1 MEIKMFSRGSLCVVL
16 AIALLSIPLLSAEQP
31 ADPPSAPRPA
41 QVLDAKKIY
50 ISNAEPVPTPFFGAT
65 DRPYDAFYAAMKSW
79 GRYELVFRPADAD
92 LVVEIRYVLQ
102 GGVGQM
108 RLVII
113 DPKTH
118 VTLWAFAENIAVAAR
133 KATAIKNI
141 NSAVAAL
148 ETDLKNL
155 ATPPATPPDT
165 PGK

>member
-1 MEIKMFSRGSLCVVL
+1 MFNRGSLCVVL

-50 ISNAEPVPTPFFGAT
+50 ISNAEPVTTPFFGAT
-65 DRPYDAFYAAMKSW
+65 DRPYDAFYAAMKTW
-79 GRYELVFRPADAD
+79 GRYELVSSPADAD

-102 GGVGQM
+102 GGVSQM

-113 DPKTH
+113 DSKTH

-133 KATAIKNI
+133 KATALKNI
-141 NSAVAAL
+141 DSAVAAL
-148 ETDLKNL
+148 VTDLRNL
-155 ATPPATPPDT
+155 ATPAATPPEA